1 VSRSHGLRFLDTQFW
16 VIHRR
21 TEYGPFDYEWSEDF
35 RGMEL
40 HFQGVKFG
48 EVCSVDEIFADLK
61 EFQLP
66 RRVTQVACV
75 VFGTTLLGI
84 TGGFSERER
93 GLLLAD
99 TLRRFDCSEFMPGHD
114 VN

>member
-1 VSRSHGLRFLDTQFW
+1 
-16 VIHRR
+16 
-21 TEYGPFDYEWSEDF
+21 
-35 RGMEL
+35 MEL

-61 EFQLP
+61 EFHLP